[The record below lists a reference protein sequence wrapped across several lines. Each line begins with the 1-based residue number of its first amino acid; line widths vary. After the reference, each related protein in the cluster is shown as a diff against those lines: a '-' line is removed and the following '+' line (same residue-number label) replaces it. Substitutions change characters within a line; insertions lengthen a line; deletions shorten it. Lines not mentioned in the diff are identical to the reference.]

1 MRRRVVVGA
10 IVALAVGLL
19 LAGCTLFEPQARVVP
34 MSEGITQ
41 EYIVEFATIPGDL
54 RASVEAAGGVLVNL
68 LEAIDVAVVETNDE
82 GIQEIGRLSGV
93 LTVLPN
99 LEFTLEV
106 PDFLELESIG
116 DDETYFGLQWAL
128 DAIDAP
134 EAWDE
139 GYTGDGVQVA
149 ILDTG
154 IDGTHPDLVG
164 NVNVDDSISMVPGD
178 DTLTPVHWH
187 GTHVAGIVAAA
198 DNGVGVIGVAPS
210 AEIISVKVFK
220 ANPENPNAPIGL
232 FEWTLAGIVYAAD
245 LGVDV
250 INMSLGGYVAHW
262 ETPANEANE
271 FINLV
276 RKAVNYAYQKGVV
289 VVCSA
294 GNASWNGLGDS
305 GILHVPSDVGN
316 GLCVSATGPVGWA
329 YDPNTDL
336 DLLASYSDYGPQ
348 IDFAAPGGDAQLYDE
363 SDPDPFWH
371 YDMVLS
377 CSPGGFTFAAGTSQ
391 AAPHVA
397 GVAALIIEA
406 GGGDMKP
413 AHVLRELRACADD
426 LGKPGQDIEYGYGR
440 VNAYQAVAP

>member
-1 MRRRVVVGA
+1 MRKRWMIGVMTA
-10 IVALAVGLL
+10 MALGML
-19 LAGCTLFEPQARVVP
+19 LAGCSLFEPAASVVP
-34 MSEGITQ
+34 MSRGVTQ
-41 EYIVEFATIPGDL
+41 QYILEFARIPGDL
-54 RASVEAAGGVLVNL
+54 GATVESVGGALVNV
-68 LEAIDVAVVETNDE
+68 LEAIGVAVIEADDA
-82 GIQEIGRLSGV
+82 GIQEIGNLPGV
-93 LTVLPN
+93 VSILPN
-99 LEFTLEV
+99 LAFDLEV
-106 PDFLELESIG
+106 PEAVELSTESIG

-134 EAWDE
+134 EAWDA
-139 GYTGDGVQVA
+139 GYTGEGVQVA

-154 IDGTHPDLVG
+154 VDDTHPDLTG
-164 NVNVDDSISMVPGD
+164 NVNVDDSISMVPWD
-178 DTLTPVHWH
+178 ATLTPVHWH

-198 DNGVGVIGVAPS
+198 DNQFGVIGVAPN
-210 AEIISVKVFK
+210 AEIVSVKVFGID
-220 ANPENPNAPIGL
+220 PDDPTQIIGY
-232 FEWTLAGIVYAAD
+232 FDWTLEGIVYAAD

-262 ETPANEANE
+262 ETPANEANA

-294 GNASWNGLGDS
+294 GNESWNGLGDS
-305 GILHVPSDVGN
+305 AVLHVPSDIGN

-329 YDPNTDL
+329 YDPGTDL
-336 DLLASYSDYGPQ
+336 DLFASYSNYGPQ
-348 IDFAAPGGDAQLYDE
+348 IDFAAPGGDAQLYDV
-363 SDPDPFWH
+363 DPFWY
-371 YDMVLS
+371 YDMVLN

-413 AHVLRELRACADD
+413 SHVLRELRASADD
-426 LGKPGQDIEYGYGR
+426 LGKPGEDIYYGHGR
-440 VNAYQAVAP
+440 VNAYQAVMP